1 MFLQDYI
8 GNTPLVTLQ
17 RLGRETGN
25 RISVKLEGNNPAG
38 SVKDRPAFSMIDR
51 AEARGEIHPGD
62 VLVEA
67 TSGNTGIALAM
78 VAAMRGY
85 RMILIMPDNMS
96 HERLTT
102 MRAYG
107 AEIILV
113 TQELSDIASF
123 AKNKISGGPVLDDNG
138 FLVGIISEADCMKQI
153 SESRY
158 FNQPIL
164 DKSVERFMTKNV
176 ETIPHD
182 MTIFDAAGIFDRHN
196 RRRLP
201 VMKDGILV
209 GQISRKDIVV
219 AALKLSGANWK

>member
-1 MFLQDYI
+1 MGIKSFQGARAKVDNRDSGGPILVSDYM
-8 GNTPLVTLQ
+8 TRKLVTFSPQ
-17 RLGRETGN
+17 QS
-25 RISVKLEGNNPAG
+25 ILE
-38 SVKDRPAFSMIDR
+38 VM
-51 AEARGEIHPGD
+51 E
-62 VLVEA
+62 
-67 TSGNTGIALAM
+67 
-78 VAAMRGY
+78 
-85 RMILIMPDNMS
+85 
-96 HERLTT
+96 
-102 MRAYG
+102 
-107 AEIILV
+107 
-113 TQELSDIASF
+113 SF
-123 AKNKISGGPVLDDNG
+123 AKYKISGGPVMDENG